1 MAANLPGLRTGVL
14 LCAVV
19 CGIGLHVQ
27 ARENTAK
34 PVPSEVEGMAVPQG
48 LEGVWDPA
56 KYISVDEVR
65 PGMEAYCLTVYKG
78 TEVGKF
84 PVEVL
89 SIIRNIAPNRD
100 AILVRGTDERFI
112 HTGPVAGCSGSPV
125 YINGRLAGALATGWM
140 FSKDPLYGV
149 TPIADMLRVG
159 EMSSQPRPEPGGA
172 GTSGPGLVFDFSGP
186 IDFSQVEKRIPMALS
201 SGRTSPSLGGGA
213 TFLPSPLVVSGVP
226 ESVRGDLE
234 SQLGPLGFMVVSGGG
249 GVSADVCNV
258 NLAPGAC
265 LTVPLVAGDI
275 TLDVTGTVTEVR
287 GDEVYGFGH
296 AFLGYGAVD
305 LPMATGEV
313 HTVMSSVMRSFKV
326 ATSSKIVGALTMD
339 ESAAVRGKLG
349 AEARMIP
356 LTIKVSRYN
365 DSQPRRY
372 NCRIVNNRLLT
383 PLLLRVAISSAVLMW
398 GELPPDNTLQYK
410 GVVELDGAGPVAFE
424 NVSTG
429 LGLSEMMRDSVGP
442 VALLMNNPYRQVR
455 IKSLDFDVRLS
466 EKNITSAVWSVGL
479 SRSRV
484 KCGEKVDVE
493 VVTESFQ
500 AQKRKYTFSFVVPEN
515 TPPGTYQLFVCGG
528 YDYEEFLRKAVPHRF
543 VPENL
548 DTLVGAMNDIL
559 SIGRDELHCILVLPS
574 GGVAME
580 NAELPELPA
589 TKALVLGDAKRAI
602 TMRAFPGWIDKSVRT
617 GTVIIDS
624 KIMNI
629 TVEQ

>member
-1 MAANLPGLRTGVL
+1 MAAKLPGLRTSVL

-19 CGIGLHVQ
+19 CGIAFCRQPEGV
-27 ARENTAK
+27 
-34 PVPSEVEGMAVPQG
+34 VPKG

-78 TEVGKF
+78 TEVEKF
-84 PVEVL
+84 SVEVL
-89 SIIRNIAPNRD
+89 SVIRNIMPDRD

-125 YINGRLAGALATGWM
+125 YINGRLAGAMAFGWS

-149 TPIADMLRVG
+149 TPIADMLRVSKQGG
-159 EMSSQPRPEPGGA
+159 EAALSGGPARQTYGGLTFNFSSP
-172 GTSGPGLVFDFSGP
+172 L
-186 IDFSQVEKRIPMALS
+186 DFSQVEKRIPAVLS
-201 SGRTSPSLGGGA
+201 SGQPHPSLGGGA
-213 TFLPSPLVVSGVP
+213 IVLPSPLVVSGVP

-249 GVSADVCNV
+249 GAGSDVCDV
-258 NLAPGAC
+258 NLVPGAC
-265 LTVPLVAGDI
+265 LSVPLVTGDI
-275 TLDVTGTVTEVR
+275 AIDVIGTVTEVR

-326 ATSSKIVGALTMD
+326 ATSAKIVGALTMD

-356 LTIKVSRYN
+356 LTIRVSRYN
-365 DSQPRRY
+365 DSQPRCY
-372 NCRIVNNRLLT
+372 NCRIANNRLLT
-383 PLLLRVAISSAVLMW
+383 PLLLRAAISGAVLML

-410 GVVELDGAGPVAFE
+410 GTIELDGVGPVAFE
-424 NVSTG
+424 NISTG
-429 LGLSEMMRDSVGP
+429 SGLAEMIRDSVSP

-455 IKSLDFDVRLS
+455 IKSFDLDVRLS
-466 EKNITSAVWSVGL
+466 EKNTTSAVWSVGL

-484 KCGEKVDVE
+484 KCGQNVDVE
-493 VVTESFQ
+493 VVTESFL
-500 AQKRKYTFSFVVPEN
+500 AQKRKYAFSFVVPEN
-515 TPPGTYQLFVCGG
+515 TPPGTYQLLVCGG

-543 VPENL
+543 VSENM

-559 SIGRDELHCILVLPS
+559 AIRRDELHCILVLPS
-574 GGVAME
+574 GGVSLE

-589 TKALVLGDAKRAI
+589 TKAMVLGDAKRAI
-602 TMRAFPGWIDKSVRT
+602 AMQVFPGWIDKSVRT
-617 GTVIIDS
+617 GAVIIDG
-624 KIMNI
+624 KVMNI

>member
-1 MAANLPGLRTGVL
+1 MAADIPGLRTGVL
-14 LCAVV
+14 LCAVF
-19 CGIGLHVQ
+19 CGIAFYGSTEF
-27 ARENTAK
+27 A
-34 PVPSEVEGMAVPQG
+34 EVRAAEQPQGVILKG

-78 TEVGKF
+78 TEVEKF

-89 SIIRNIAPNRD
+89 SVVRDFMPGRD

-125 YINGRLAGALATGWM
+125 YINGRLAGAMAFGWL

-149 TPIADMLRVG
+149 TPIADILSVGGLSPQQNEAVKLSDGPML
-159 EMSSQPRPEPGGA
+159 A
-172 GTSGPGLVFDFSGP
+172 FDFSSP
-186 IDFSQVEKRIPMALS
+186 LDFSQVEKRISAALS

-213 TFLPSPLVVSGVP
+213 TILPSPLIVSGVP
-226 ESVRGDLE
+226 EAVRGDLE
-234 SQLGPLGFMVVSGGG
+234 NQLGPLGFMVVSGGG
-249 GVSADVCNV
+249 GGASRDACDVK
-258 NLAPGAC
+258 LTPGAC
-265 LTVPLVAGDI
+265 LAVPLVAGDI
-275 TLDVTGTVTEVR
+275 SIDVIGTVTEVR

-296 AFLGYGAVD
+296 AFLGYGTVD
-305 LPMATGEV
+305 LPMATSEV
-313 HTVMSSVMRSFKV
+313 HTVMSSIVRSFKV
-326 ATSSKIVGALTMD
+326 ATSVKIVGALTID

-365 DSQPRRY
+365 DSEPRRY
-372 NCRIVNNRLLT
+372 DCRIANNRLLT
-383 PLLLRVAISSAVLMW
+383 PLLLRAAISSAVLMR
-398 GELPPDNTLQYK
+398 GDLPPDNTLQYK
-410 GVVELDGAGPVAFE
+410 GVVELDGAGSLAFE

-429 LGLSEMMRDSVGP
+429 FELAEMIRDSVSP

-455 IKSLDFDVRLS
+455 IKSFDLDVRVN

-484 KCGEKVDVE
+484 KCGENVDVE

-500 AQKRKYTFSFVVPEN
+500 AQKRKYAFSFVVPEN
-515 TPPGTYQLFVCGG
+515 TPPGTYQLLVCGG
-528 YDYEEFLRKAVPHRF
+528 YDYGEFLRRAVPHRF

-548 DTLVGAMNDIL
+548 DTLVGAINDIL
-559 SIGRDELHCILVLPS
+559 AIGRDELHCILVLPS
-574 GGVAME
+574 GGVAIE

-589 TKALVLGDAKRAI
+589 TKALVLGDAKRAT
-602 TMRAFPGWIDKSVRT
+602 TMQVFPGWIDKSVQT
-617 GTVIIDS
+617 GAVIIDG

>member
-1 MAANLPGLRTGVL
+1 MAADIPGLRTGVL
-14 LCAVV
+14 LCAVI
-19 CGIGLHVQ
+19 CGIAFCRAAEQ
-27 ARENTAK
+27 
-34 PVPSEVEGMAVPQG
+34 SEGIIPKG

-78 TEVGKF
+78 TEVEKF

-89 SIIRNIAPNRD
+89 SVVRD
-100 AILVRGTDERFI
+100 FMPGRDVILVRGTDERFI

-125 YINGRLAGALATGWM
+125 YINGRLAGAIATGWL

-159 EMSSQPRPEPGGA
+159 GLSSQPRPSLGGA
-172 GTSGPGLVFDFSGP
+172 ETSGPGFAFDFSSP
-186 IDFSQVEKRIPMALS
+186 LDFSQVEKRISEALS

-213 TFLPSPLVVSGVP
+213 TILPSPLIVSGVP
-226 ESVRGDLE
+226 EAVRGDLE

-249 GVSADVCNV
+249 GGASRDVCDV
-258 NLAPGAC
+258 KLAPGAC
-265 LTVPLVAGDI
+265 LAVPLVAGDI
-275 TLDVTGTVTEVR
+275 SIDVIGTVTEVR

-313 HTVMSSVMRSFKV
+313 HTVMSSMMRSFKV
-326 ATSSKIVGALTMD
+326 ATSAKIVGALTID

-365 DSQPRRY
+365 DNQPRRY

-383 PLLLRVAISSAVLMW
+383 PLLLRATIAGAVLVR
-398 GELPPDNTLQYK
+398 GDLPPDNTLQYK
-410 GVVELDGAGPVAFE
+410 GVVELDGAGPVVFE

-429 LGLSEMMRDSVGP
+429 FELAEMMRDSVSP

-455 IKSLDFDVRLS
+455 IKSFDLDVRVN

-500 AQKRKYTFSFVVPEN
+500 AQKRKYAFSFVVPEN
-515 TPPGTYQLFVCGG
+515 TPPGTYQLLVCGG
-528 YDYEEFLRKAVPHRF
+528 YDYGEFLRRAVPHRF
-543 VPENL
+543 VPENI

-559 SIGRDELHCILVLPS
+559 AIGRDELHCILVLPS
-574 GGVAME
+574 GGVAIE

-602 TMRAFPGWIDKSVRT
+602 TMQVFPGWIDKSVRT
-617 GTVIIDS
+617 GAVIIDG

>member
-19 CGIGLHVQ
+19 CGIAFCRAAEQ
-27 ARENTAK
+27 
-34 PVPSEVEGMAVPQG
+34 SEEIIPKG

-78 TEVGKF
+78 TEVEKF

-89 SIIRNIAPNRD
+89 SVVRDFMPGRD

-125 YINGRLAGALATGWM
+125 YINGRLAGALATGWL

-159 EMSSQPRPEPGGA
+159 GLSSQPRPALGGA
-172 GTSGPGLVFDFSGP
+172 EASGPGLAFDFSSP
-186 IDFSQVEKRIPMALS
+186 LDFSQVEKRISEALS
-201 SGRTSPSLGGGA
+201 SGRSRTDLGGGA
-213 TFLPSPLVVSGVP
+213 TILPSPLIVSGVP
-226 ESVRGDLE
+226 EAVRGDLE

-249 GVSADVCNV
+249 GGASRDVCDV
-258 NLAPGAC
+258 KLAPGAC
-265 LTVPLVAGDI
+265 LAVPLVAGDI
-275 TLDVTGTVTEVR
+275 SIDVIGTVTEVR

-296 AFLGYGAVD
+296 AFLGYGVVD

-313 HTVMSSVMRSFKV
+313 HTVMSSMMRSFKV
-326 ATSSKIVGALTMD
+326 ATSAKIVGSLTID

-349 AEARMIP
+349 VEARMIP

-365 DSQPRRY
+365 DSQLRRY
-372 NCRIVNNRLLT
+372 NCRIANNRLLT
-383 PLLLRVAISSAVLMW
+383 PLLLRAAISSAVLVQ
-398 GELPPDNTLQYK
+398 GDLPPDNTLQYK
-410 GVVELDGAGPVAFE
+410 GVVELDGAGPVVFE

-429 LGLSEMMRDSVGP
+429 FELAEMMRDSVSP

-455 IKSLDFDVRLS
+455 IKSFDLDVRVN

-479 SRSRV
+479 SHSRV

-500 AQKRKYTFSFVVPEN
+500 AQKRKYSFSFVVPEN
-515 TPPGTYQLFVCGG
+515 TPPGTYQLLVCGG
-528 YDYEEFLRKAVPHRF
+528 YDYGEFLRRAVPHRF
-543 VPENL
+543 VPENI

-559 SIGRDELHCILVLPS
+559 AIGRDELHCILVLPS
-574 GGVAME
+574 GGVALE

-589 TKALVLGDAKRAI
+589 TKALVLGDAKRAT
-602 TMRAFPGWIDKSVRT
+602 TMQVFPGWIDKSVRT
-617 GTVIIDS
+617 GAVIIDG